1 MRKFLF
7 QMECLMTWK
16 LIFRLFSSIAIHS
29 SQSSNSR
36 LFRQTETCH
45 RKDEIIL
52 IYQETFKRHFKHL
65 NLLEFSGN
73 KI

>member
-1 MRKFLF
+1 MRKILF

-16 LIFRLFSSIAIHS
+16 LIFRLFSSIAI
-29 SQSSNSR
+29 QSSNSR
-36 LFRQTETCH
+36 LFRQTESCH
-45 RKDEIIL
+45 RKDEIIAT
-52 IYQETFKRHFKHL
+52 YQETFKRHFKHL